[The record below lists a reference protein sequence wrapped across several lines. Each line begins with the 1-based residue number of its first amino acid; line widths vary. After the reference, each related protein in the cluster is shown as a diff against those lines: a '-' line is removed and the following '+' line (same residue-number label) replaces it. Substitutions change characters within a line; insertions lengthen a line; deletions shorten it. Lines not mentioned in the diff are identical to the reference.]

1 MTTPRPTVR
10 GKAGESTRRMQA
22 TRVATAL
29 AVLLLMWLALFL
41 YGANV
46 KRIMALGL
54 PASLLI
60 GGIFVFALKQLEKK
74 GNVAIRH
81 AKRAGRGAVAEEKTG
96 ALLYGLPE
104 GNFIINDFN
113 TGRGN
118 IDHILVGPKGI
129 FTLEVKSHR
138 EEVTFD
144 GTILRR
150 DGLPFEKDFL
160 KQSWAECFVVREIL
174 ARWEIKEPSAK
185 PMILF
190 TNAFVKVRGNV
201 KGVEV
206 LNLKFLPTYLERLP
220 DRLTIGESG
229 RIFNR
234 LQAPVDSN

>member
-1 MTTPRPTVR
+1 MTPRRPTVR
-10 GKAGESTRRMQA
+10 GKAGESTRRMQM
-22 TRVATAL
+22 TRITTAL
-29 AVLLLMWLALFL
+29 VVLLVVWLALFL
-41 YGANV
+41 YGSNL

-54 PASLLI
+54 PATLLI

-74 GNVAIRH
+74 GNVAIDH

-96 ALLYGLPE
+96 ALLDGLPE
-104 GNFIINDFN
+104 GHFIIHDFD

-138 EEVTFD
+138 GEVTFD

-160 KQSWAECFVVREIL
+160 KQAWAECFAVRGIL
-174 ARWEIKEPSAK
+174 ARWDIKEPSAE
-185 PMILF
+185 PVILF
-190 TNAFVKVRGNV
+190 TNAFVKDRGNA

-206 LNLKFLPTYLERLP
+206 MNLKFLPIFLGRLP

-234 LQAPVDSN
+234 LQTPERR

>member
-1 MTTPRPTVR
+1 MITPRPTVR

-22 TRVATAL
+22 TRAATTL
-29 AVLLLMWLALFL
+29 AVLLFVWLALFL

-54 PASLLI
+54 PATLLI

-74 GNVAIRH
+74 GNVAIDH
-81 AKRAGRGAVAEEKTG
+81 AKRAERGAVAEEQTG
-96 ALLYGLPE
+96 NLLDGLPE
-104 GNFIINDFN
+104 GHFIIHDFD

-138 EEVTFD
+138 GDVTFD

-160 KQSWAECFVVREIL
+160 KQAWAECFAVREIL
-174 ARWEIKEPSAK
+174 SRWDIKEPSAE
-185 PMILF
+185 PVILF
-190 TNAFVKVRGNV
+190 TNAYVRVRGNA

-206 LNLKFLPTYLERLP
+206 MNLKFLPKYMERLP
-220 DRLTIGESG
+220 GRLTVGESG

-234 LQAPVDSN
+234 LQAPKRQ